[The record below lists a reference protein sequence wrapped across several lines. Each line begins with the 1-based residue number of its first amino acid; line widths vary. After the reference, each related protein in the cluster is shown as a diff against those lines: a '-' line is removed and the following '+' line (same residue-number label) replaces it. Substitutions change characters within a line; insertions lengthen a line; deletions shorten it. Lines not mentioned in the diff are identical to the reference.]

1 MSKEESEIDKTLG
14 QARLLLIIGVIIIFL
29 APWIFTRN
37 WYLPSFESTGP
48 IGDTIGGIT
57 APFLNLIGAT
67 LVFFALKAQ
76 VKANQLVQNQIKT
89 DELDRNFRLVFEEI
103 KILRKQLTDFIFT
116 EYNSRSLEA
125 LQGGSPT
132 KNYFG
137 QQAISRY
144 INSKLGSTDTK
155 ELASLLRGF
164 NRILMMRDF
173 LPVSNFQMIIINGD
187 LKETFITYFNG
198 MDDLIEKSQLET
210 THPLNDRM
218 NEMREILKR
227 LPVQTK

>member
-37 WYLPSFESTGP
+37 WCLPSFESTGP

-76 VKANQLVQNQIKT
+76 VKANQLVQNQIKA

-103 KILRKQLTDFIFT
+103 KELRNTLNNFTTHSNKFYLVGGPAPAPFKGRVAIKTLVEYCIKDSQLSTNRLEEILIQ
-116 EYNSRSLEA
+116 
-125 LQGGSPT
+125 
-132 KNYFG
+132 
-137 QQAISRY
+137 
-144 INSKLGSTDTK
+144 
-155 ELASLLRGF
+155 F
-164 NRILMMRDF
+164 NRLFFLIREMELSSFQVKILMGDIQE
-173 LPVSNFQMIIINGD
+173 VYKNNFSGLI
-187 LKETFITYFNG
+187 E
-198 MDDLIEKSQLET
+198 LIEKSGVDSSLPIQS
-210 THPLNDRM
+210 RK
-218 NEMREILKR
+218 NEMKEIVSRFPANSNL
-227 LPVQTK
+227 